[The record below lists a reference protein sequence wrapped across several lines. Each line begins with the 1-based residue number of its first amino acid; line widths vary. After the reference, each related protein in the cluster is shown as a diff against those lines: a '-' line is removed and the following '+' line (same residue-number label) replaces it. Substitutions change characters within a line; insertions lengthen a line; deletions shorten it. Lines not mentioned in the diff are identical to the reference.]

1 VDRVDSGMVDS
12 RQAGRS
18 GTPQHSSERAGQ
30 LDVLRGSAKPVA
42 GNARSIIAL
51 GANPRC
57 GMRRVAQAARVD
69 LGKVVAGTEFA
80 MPSGQSPFAL
90 NKGNRWEKRLK
101 EANYELLLALL
112 REAEGLPVTEIRV
125 RDLHAEFPFR
135 RADPYWSLRER
146 LAATREAVREG
157 LSGQQTPLNLI
168 DGAVLSVPVGGYL
181 VYLELDGLAFREGG
195 RYRVVEIKSFSVVDG
210 RADPAKVAEA
220 AQQAA
225 VYVLALQNL
234 VADLGYDR
242 SLVHDEVFLIAARNV
257 SLRPQLERLVV
268 TSDVRG
274 LRRRLGDGLDIED
287 LLARVTADDSF
298 FGDGTGDERERLSR
312 VTAIADRVGTMY
324 EPACLS
330 HCAMAWWCRDRAASS
345 GSPQCLGGSVARYLP
360 EVPTLTR
367 ALDLAAGASPAPAE
381 VDAAQLLRRAATLYG
396 RALGTPG

>member
-1 VDRVDSGMVDS
+1 MNGTDQSKGLEVPGSTRA
-12 RQAGRS
+12 QAL
-18 GTPQHSSERAGQ
+18 
-30 LDVLRGSAKPVA
+30 LDALRGSTKPVA

-57 GMRRVAQAARVD
+57 GLRRLAQAARVD
-69 LGKVVAGTEFA
+69 LGKVVAGTDFA

-90 NKGNRWEKRLK
+90 TKGNRWEKRLK

-112 REAEGLPVTEIRV
+112 REAEGLPVTEIRI
-125 RDLHAEFPFR
+125 RNLHAEFPFKPK
-135 RADPYWSLRER
+135 DPYWSLQQR
-146 LAATREAVREG
+146 LAATHQAVLEG
-157 LSGQQTPLNLI
+157 LSGEPSPLNLV
-168 DGAVLSVPVGGYL
+168 DGAVLTVPVGGHL
-181 VYLELDGLAFREGG
+181 VYLELDGLAFRAGG

-225 VYVLALQNL
+225 VYVLALQDL

-268 TSDVRG
+268 TSEVRS
-274 LRRRLGDGLDIED
+274 LRRRLGEGLDIDD
-287 LLARVTADDSF
+287 LLARATAEDSF
-298 FGDGTGDERERLSR
+298 FGDGTGDETERLAR
-312 VTAIADRVGTMY
+312 VTAIADRVGTTY

-345 GSPQCLGGSVARYLP
+345 GAPECLGGSVARYLP

-367 ALDLAAGASPAPAE
+367 ALDLAAGATATPAE
-381 VDAAQLLRRAATLYG
+381 ADTAQLLRRAVTLYE
-396 RALGTPG
+396 RALGKVG